1 LDFIRI
7 EDDAQKELA
16 GSNGT
21 PIINEAKIEKEEIE
35 KE

>member
-1 LDFIRI
+1 LDFIKI

-21 PIINEAKIEKEEIE
+21 PIINEATIEKEELA